1 MTTATAHRGTAEQAR
16 LISEIWD
23 TLALLKRP
31 TSPED
36 IRSLVTEQD
45 EFKSEMEL
53 RNINMQL
60 KKEYRSGT

>member
-1 MTTATAHRGTAEQAR
+1 MTTAIAHRGTAEQAR

-60 KKEYRSGT
+60 KAEYRSGT

>member
-1 MTTATAHRGTAEQAR
+1 MTTAIAHRGTAEQAR

-31 TSPED
+31 ISPED

-60 KKEYRSGT
+60 KAEYRSGT

>member
-16 LISEIWD
+16 LVAEIWD

-36 IRSLVTEQD
+36 IRNLVTEND
-45 EFKSEMEL
+45 ELKSETEL

-60 KKEYRSGT
+60 KKEYRG